1 MRIVSLLPSATEIVC
16 ALGRAESIVA
26 VSHECDYPP
35 ELVSRLPVATASA
48 IPPGLTSAEIDALVT
63 QLLREGK
70 GLYTLD
76 ADLIRE
82 LAPDLILTQQ
92 VCSVCAVDYNQ
103 TCSVAASLNCP
114 AQVVS
119 LCADSIEGV
128 FADIFAVAQAIGVV
142 EQAETLVANLRARLR
157 RVQQGVPRLRRPPRV
172 CVLEWLDPPF
182 VAGHWVPEMIA
193 IAGGQDVLGVPGK
206 PSFRVTWDCIVAA
219 QPEVILMVPCGY
231 TAEQARQEWE
241 QLPKPA
247 KWAEVPAVRAGQ
259 VFFLEANAYF
269 SRPGPRLVDGVEQIA
284 PLLAGGRQTQLPVHQ
299 GAW

>member
-16 ALGRAESIVA
+16 ALGMAESLVA

-48 IPPGLTSAEIDALVT
+48 IPPGLTSAEIDAVVA

-70 GLYTLD
+70 SLYTLD

-82 LAPDLILTQQ
+82 LAPDMILTQQ

-103 TCSVAASLNCP
+103 TCSVAATLNCP

-142 EQAETLVANLRARLR
+142 ERAERLVANLRARLR
-157 RVQQGVPRLRRPPRV
+157 RVQQSVRHLRRPPRV
-172 CVLEWLDPPF
+172 CVIEWLDPPF

-193 IAGGQDVLGVPGK
+193 IAGGHDVLGVPGK

-219 QPEVILMVPCGY
+219 QPEVLLMVPCGY
-231 TAEQARQEWE
+231 TAEQARREWE
-241 QLPKPA
+241 QLPEPPNWK
-247 KWAEVPAVRAGQ
+247 ELPAVRAGQ

-269 SRPGPRLVDGVEQIA
+269 SRPGPRLVDGVERLA
-284 PLLAGGRQTQLPVHQ
+284 LLLSGTRV
-299 GAW
+299 